1 MQETVVLRGGR
12 HMTLPVD
19 NLVVGDVVD
28 VKFGDRIPADIR
40 ILHSAGFK
48 VVSLRCCLDYLCMYI
63 VYIYY
68 TGRLQ
73 IHTTVFFAC

>member
-1 MQETVVLRGGR
+1 MVLRGGR
-12 HMTLPVD
+12 HMTLQVD

-48 VVSLRCCLDYLCMYI
+48 VLSLRCYLD
-63 VYIYY
+63 
-68 TGRLQ
+68 
-73 IHTTVFFAC
+73 